1 MKTITLTLPY
11 PISANRYWATRV
23 IPAAKGRKAMAITY
37 VTPDAKE
44 YREEVAKIAR
54 ASGITTPYDSRV
66 SMVIALYP
74 HRPLDFK
81 KRMQKLGVN
90 WDDTVQCMDLGNCE
104 KVLSDALNGV
114 IYVDDKWIWE
124 EHKKRMEPDEHG
136 ARVVV
141 TITALATE
149 QPQVSMFEE
158 VEA

>member
-1 MKTITLTLPY
+1 MKTITITLPY
-11 PISANRYWATRV
+11 PISSNRYWRPVPIGKHVTMVPTRE
-23 IPAAKGRKAMAITY
+23 AKL
-37 VTPDAKE
+37 

-54 ASGITTPYDSRV
+54 SAGLPEPYQGRV
-66 SMVIALYP
+66 YMDIKLYP

-158 VEA
+158 AEA